1 MDFENQFRALRALM
15 KSDIRAAESSFEE
28 LEKLFPERRIEILR
42 ERAFCY
48 AEQDQFARALM
59 DRLAALEIDPH
70 SIGDLYF
77 AGEYALQSGDI
88 ERAAAFFKDCI
99 GASLLQCDGYFI
111 DTARLLA
118 AYCLSRLDDRLGAAE
133 LLESVPDDEVVVW
146 LQLPEHEINKASIRE
161 RIALDR

>member
-1 MDFENQFRALRALM
+1 MDFENKLSGLRTLL
-15 KSDIRAAESSFEE
+15 KSDARAAERGFDE
-28 LEKLFPERRIEILR
+28 LEKLLPQRRIEILR

-59 DRLAALEIDPH
+59 ERLAALEIDPH

-77 AGEYALQSGDI
+77 AGEYALQAGDVK
-88 ERAAAFFKDCI
+88 RAEAFFKDCI
-99 GASLLQCDGYFI
+99 GASLLQNDGYFI

-118 AYCLSRLDDRLGAAE
+118 AYCLSRHDDRLGAAK

-146 LQLPEHEINKASIRE
+146 LQLPEQEISKASIRE
-161 RIALDR
+161 RIGLGR